1 MGEDSRLEV
10 RQVIGEEIFVGVER
24 GGPVGGGEGGAVCG
38 GEDGFDEV
46 FGGSGLA
53 DDGQCSPGDR
63 SAHQVRVVAGGVDD
77 DGDPIS
83 VDVGDVRVG
92 GGAVGEA
99 QVEDGDLPALPPR
112 FASGRGPA
120 D

>member
-1 MGEDSRLEV
+1 MGEDSCLEV

-53 DDGQCSPGDR
+53 DDGQRSPGDR
-63 SAHQVRVVAGGVDD
+63 SAYQVRVVAGGVDD
-77 DGDPIS
+77 DGNCALGE
-83 VDVGDVRVG
+83 VCDVAVRV
-92 GGAVGEA
+92 GAVGEA
-99 QVEDGDLPALPPR
+99 QVEDGDLSPQSLRVAD
-112 FASGRGPA
+112 GRGPA